1 MPWIWGVIGLVVIAL
16 FVAWTIF
23 AAPQTPLRHPPAAAP
38 LIKPPASQ
46 GY

>member
-1 MPWIWGVIGLVVIAL
+1 MPWSWGAIGLEVIAL

-23 AAPQTPLRHPPAAAP
+23 VAPQTPLRNPPAAAP
-38 LIKPPASQ
+38 LSKPPSQ